1 MYLWQEPNLSVSLG
15 HEGVTGVAPTE
26 EVHWKISSSPS
37 ANGRLVH
44 DPLCTIHSSCHCCL
58 HKLQLF
64 FSRETHRPVFR
75 PLHQPAVDSLMSRSI
90 GAGGD
95 HPWGGPC
102 WGFFPVLGDGS
113 IPETSV
119 LPSDV
124 IEVSWASL
132 KLGEQTHRQAK
143 NIPPLL

>member
-1 MYLWQEPNLSVSLG
+1 MYLWQEPNLSASLG

-44 DPLCTIHSSCHCCL
+44 DPLCTIHSSCRCCL

-75 PLHQPAVDSLMSRSI
+75 PLHQPAVDFLMSIALGLVVITPGEALAGVSFLFWGM
-90 GAGGD
+90 GASRRRLSF
-95 HPWGGPC
+95 H
-102 WGFFPVLGDGS
+102 LM
-113 IPETSV
+113 
-119 LPSDV
+119 
-124 IEVSWASL
+124 
-132 KLGEQTHRQAK
+132 
-143 NIPPLL
+143 